1 MTSTL
6 TTAEKF
12 KLDFLFKKTLGAPA
26 ALGTTFTAPAEA
38 GGSSKPKIIKNL
50 VINQE
55 IPTTAPSTDL
65 SMVDISSVY
74 IPTGSNNTADT
85 KYISTTYPYIA
96 KYTLRLK
103 SSTAGFSYYY
113 NDPASGLNLLE
124 SAIPFNYD
132 PFSSYAYEVKLDDVV
147 VPGSG
152 IDTAGT
158 KSWILDTDAGYLYFP
173 NKDAGTP
180 VITITFWRYEGT
192 YGVGSGSGISNFGN
206 LTVSHLSPFD
216 YTIDSNLFILETAV
230 ASGENGN
237 LNSTQVVYSTVDC
250 SFSGNLTVGGTITVG
265 NYAANSIPSS
275 AIIGGVGGGGI
286 SNFGNL
292 TVSHLSPFDYTIDSN
307 LFILETAVAS
317 GENGNLNGTQVV
329 YSTVDCSFS
338 GNLYVGGTITA
349 GTTYYTTSD
358 YRIKANII
366 SLSDT
371 SFSVDL
377 LRPVTYMNTSLGKSD
392 IGFIAHEVQEQFPF
406 LVTGE
411 KDETNYQTLNYT
423 GLIGLLTNEIQDLK
437 KEFKEIRREFA
448 SYTQ

>member
-1 MTSTL
+1 MSSTL
-6 TTAEKF
+6 TTPEKF

-38 GGSSKPKIIKNL
+38 AGSSKPKIIKNL

-103 SSTAGFSYYY
+103 SSIAGFSYYY

-180 VITITFWRYEGT
+180 VIKITFWRYEGT

-237 LNSTQVVYSTVDC
+237 LNS
-250 SFSGNLTVGGTITVG
+250 
-265 NYAANSIPSS
+265 
-275 AIIGGVGGGGI
+275 
-286 SNFGNL
+286 
-292 TVSHLSPFDYTIDSN
+292 
-307 LFILETAVAS
+307 
-317 GENGNLNGTQVV
+317 TQVV

-448 SYTQ
+448 SYMQ